1 MTRVVAPAFAHTS
14 GPRTA
19 KIAFVGEAWGEQEAL
34 TGRPFV
40 GNAGQEL
47 SRLLLEAGIPRAEC
61 FLTNVLAARPPDNK
75 LDAWCGS
82 RAEVGKDYVHA
93 PLRQGKYLRTEFLG
107 ELTRLREE
115 LTVVAPNL
123 VVALGGTALWALAG
137 TSAIGALRGTT
148 HISKLCPGQK
158 MLATYHPSYLFK
170 MWSHRPIVLADLMKA
185 KHEGAFPEVRRP
197 AREVLVH
204 PTFEEMEAWYCNHAA
219 NALMLA
225 VDIETR
231 AGQISDIGFA
241 SSRKH
246 AIVLTFLDPRADDAS
261 YWRDSADEVRAWKF
275 VQRLLALPAKKVMQ
289 NGIYDMSYL
298 MRQGLRV
305 RNAAEDTM
313 LLHHSMYPELQKGL
327 GFLGSIYT
335 SESAWKLL
343 GRHKAQDV
351 LKADE

>member
-1 MTRVVAPAFAHTS
+1 MTHVVAPAFAHTS

-19 KIAFVGEAWGEQEAL
+19 RIAFVGEAFGEQEAL
-34 TGRPFV
+34 TGLPFV

-47 SRLLLEAGIPRAEC
+47 SRLLLEAGIDRREC

-75 LDAWCGS
+75 LDAWCSS
-82 RAEVGKDYVHA
+82 RAEVGKDYSHT
-93 PLRQGKYLRTEFLG
+93 PLRQGKYLRSEFLG
-107 ELTRLREE
+107 ELTRLKEE
-115 LTVVAPNL
+115 LEVVQPNII
-123 VVALGGTALWALAG
+123 VALGGTALWALSG
-137 TSAIGALRGTT
+137 SGAIGAFRGTT
-148 HISKLCPGQK
+148 AEAKLVKGRK

-185 KHEGAFPEVRRP
+185 RHESVFPEVRRP
-197 AREVLVH
+197 AREVLVY
-204 PTFEEMEAWYCNHAA
+204 PTFEEMEAWYCDHAM
-219 NALMLA
+219 NAHMLA

-241 SSRKH
+241 SSRKY
-246 AIVLTFLDPRADDAS
+246 ALVLTFLSPRSDDGN
-261 YWRDSADEVRAWKF
+261 YWREADDEVRAWKF
-275 VQRLLALPAKKVMQ
+275 VQRLLALPCKKLFQ
-289 NGIYDMSYL
+289 NGIFDTSYL

-305 RNAAEDTM
+305 VNCADDTM

-343 GRHKAQDV
+343 NRHKKEE